1 MDWNWTNS
9 FFQFG
14 KSMVKCWLSQEKF
27 QYRIVRSPN
36 GGSLVPHTLL
46 NASGFFIF
54 FFLTEGGWEGE
65 HDGGGRLSLL
75 FYH

>member
-46 NASGFFIF
+46 NTSGYFY
-54 FFLTEGGWEGE
+54 FFLTEGGWKGE